1 MSAPNPAVGAR
12 PGTFFVDRP
21 DGFVWWVTSE
31 RDPSGVGFRWARFY
45 GLRAHDWDYAT
56 QEEAEA
62 ADLVNVYASAP
73 APLDPGN
80 PEHLRQ
86 VAAFVGRFRF
96 RLGAPTG
103 AAISVRDDLNTEA
116 DRLDREHAEAERRHA
131 AHIAE
136 LALKARRSANP
147 MWQRLDDVMP
157 RERCDEDV
165 DAVMDAVYGAGR
177 W

>member
-1 MSAPNPAVGAR
+1 MTAPNPAVGAR

-31 RDPSGVGFRWARFY
+31 PDPSGVGFRWARFY

-62 ADLVNVYASAP
+62 ADLVNVYAGAP

-86 VAAFVGRFRF
+86 VREFLGHVGMRNGYPMQAMETVRND
-96 RLGAPTG
+96 LGH
-103 AAISVRDDLNTEA
+103 EA
-116 DRLDREHAEAERRHA
+116 DRLDRERAEAAQDAADRKRANEYAAGLLDLSTPMRHA
-131 AHIAE
+131 RADGYYAALQDERARAE
-136 LALKARRSANP
+136 AKS
-147 MWQRLDDVMP
+147 
-157 RERCDEDV
+157 
-165 DAVMDAVYGAGR
+165 
-177 W
+177 